1 MKSSVRRVLVTLL
14 CGLVFLSAAV
24 VAISAEEVE
33 EPAEP
38 SESVR
43 VRIDTEFLEEESSLQ
58 GFYVWQ
64 YTVALTNQTNSD
76 LILTGRRWLF
86 FDEDARLHVAEDD
99 WLEGDEPRIPPAR
112 TFRYTTLA
120 ELETPSGRMSGSFFF
135 LTPDGQELEVEIETV
150 ELEVPEDNAGGQ

>member
-1 MKSSVRRVLVTLL
+1 MKSSVHRVLVTLL
-14 CGLVFLSAAV
+14 CGLVFLSADV

-33 EPAEP
+33 ESVEP

-43 VRIDTEFLEEESSLQ
+43 VRIDTEFLEEESSAQ

-64 YTVALTNQTNSD
+64 YTVALTNQTNLD

-86 FDEDARLHVAEDD
+86 FDEEARLHVAEDD

-112 TFRYTTLA
+112 TFRYTTIA
-120 ELETPSGRMSGSFFF
+120 ELETPSGSMSGSFFF